1 MKKLIEA
8 ALPLTEINAKTI
20 REKKLTPG
28 HPANLHLWWGRSPIS
43 SVQSALT
50 ASLINAPESDD
61 ELKSRLARVQSG
73 EVPEFGKKPTILDP
87 FCGFG
92 GVLLAAQAL
101 GLPVIAGDLNPV
113 AVMLTK
119 AATEIPAKFSGC
131 PPVNRVS
138 IQKTY
143 SGTEGFAEDVAYYGN
158 WLREK
163 AYEKL
168 KSLYPTEQKGNPSA
182 WIWVRTVKCPNPA
195 CGCQMPLASSYIL
208 RSRGNE
214 DIWAEPVLQDG
225 AIQFEL
231 KTGSCPK
238 EHKSNKIG
246 SQGAVFRCPV
256 CGSLTTDAYVKQM
269 GQAHQ
274 IGAQMMAIVLETEGG
289 SRYIAPNVLQQAAAN
304 VPVPE
309 DIPPGEIPDN
319 PHWFT
324 PPGFGF
330 KNYTD
335 LFSPRQLT
343 MLTTLCDLLCEA
355 QNKAA
360 SDALAA
366 GMASDGGSLSQG
378 GQGALA
384 YGQAISVYLAFVID
398 KIADANS
405 TICSWRTTG
414 GALRN
419 TFGRQA
425 IPMVWTYAEGNPF
438 SNITG
443 NFTAALKSV
452 VTAIKNI
459 SCTSPAEV
467 QQWDARTVA
476 FPQNSMVCT
485 EIPYYKAIGYAPLS
499 DFFYIWMRKS
509 LKPVYPELFS
519 PMVTNKD
526 ELSTCGQYEG
536 KDAADCERTYEA
548 QLRDILYRLAQ
559 CADSSYPQLF
569 FFEYHKGDEEAL
581 ATMSDSIPPTPWETM
596 LNSITQA
603 GYAVTAVWPLR
614 SAPVSEKAD
623 GTRVLIVA
631 RVGVRDGQI
640 TRRGFVANL
649 KRDLPA
655 ILDRLFCSGVD
666 DSDQR
671 IVGMGGGLSIFTKYQ
686 KVLNADG
693 SQMSMHDAL
702 QIIYQE
708 VVEYIAKR
716 EADGD
721 SESALLEEE

>member
-1 MKKLIEA
+1 
-8 ALPLTEINAKTI
+8 
-20 REKKLTPG
+20 
-28 HPANLHLWWGRSPIS
+28 
-43 SVQSALT
+43 
-50 ASLINAPESDD
+50 
-61 ELKSRLARVQSG
+61 
-73 EVPEFGKKPTILDP
+73 
-87 FCGFG
+87 
-92 GVLLAAQAL
+92 
-101 GLPVIAGDLNPV
+101 
-113 AVMLTK
+113 
-119 AATEIPAKFSGC
+119 
-131 PPVNRVS
+131 
-138 IQKTY
+138 
-143 SGTEGFAEDVAYYGN
+143 
-158 WLREK
+158 
-163 AYEKL
+163 
-168 KSLYPTEQKGNPSA
+168 
-182 WIWVRTVKCPNPA
+182 
-195 CGCQMPLASSYIL
+195 
-208 RSRGNE
+208 
-214 DIWAEPVLQDG
+214 
-225 AIQFEL
+225 
-231 KTGSCPK
+231 
-238 EHKSNKIG
+238 
-246 SQGAVFRCPV
+246 
-256 CGSLTTDAYVKQM
+256 
-269 GQAHQ
+269 
-274 IGAQMMAIVLETEGG
+274 
-289 SRYIAPNVLQQAAAN
+289 
-304 VPVPE
+304 
-309 DIPPGEIPDN
+309 
-319 PHWFT
+319 
-324 PPGFGF
+324 
-330 KNYTD
+330 
-335 LFSPRQLT
+335 
-343 MLTTLCDLLCEA
+343 MLTTLCDLLCEV

-366 GMASDGGSLSQG
+366 GMTPDGGSLSQG

-596 LNSITQA
+596 LNSMTQE

-623 GTRVLIVA
+623 GTRILIVA

-693 SQMSMHDAL
+693 SHMSMRDAL

-716 EADGD
+716 AADGD